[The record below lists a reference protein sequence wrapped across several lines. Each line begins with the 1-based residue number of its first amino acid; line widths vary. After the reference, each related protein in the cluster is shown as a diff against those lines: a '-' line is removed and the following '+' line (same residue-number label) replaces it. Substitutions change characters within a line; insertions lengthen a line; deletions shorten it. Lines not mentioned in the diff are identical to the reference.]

1 MNKQANGQRAQA
13 IKMGN
18 IRPASVGVI
27 STRAKTP
34 AEIAKSNAAAIASRR
49 KEFAKV

>member
-1 MNKQANGQRAQA
+1 MNKHANVQRAQA

-27 STRAKTP
+27 SVRAKTP
-34 AEIAKSNAAAIASRR
+34 EEIAKSNAAAIAARR
-49 KEFAKV
+49 KELAKV

>member
-1 MNKQANGQRAQA
+1 MNKHANGQRAQA

-49 KEFAKV
+49 QEFVRA